1 MYQSVQRII
10 EWRTSRITVLQST
23 FPSLHYFTIISLMV
37 TMLLVFLMETDRSL
51 ILFLLKYGTCIGPLV
66 HVHVPRYMYVIDLLR
81 SSFQLV

>member
-1 MYQSVQRII
+1 
-10 EWRTSRITVLQST
+10 
-23 FPSLHYFTIISLMV
+23 MV

>member
-1 MYQSVQRII
+1 
-10 EWRTSRITVLQST
+10 
-23 FPSLHYFTIISLMV
+23 MV

-66 HVHVPRYMYVIDLLR
+66 HVDLHVPRYMYVIDLLR